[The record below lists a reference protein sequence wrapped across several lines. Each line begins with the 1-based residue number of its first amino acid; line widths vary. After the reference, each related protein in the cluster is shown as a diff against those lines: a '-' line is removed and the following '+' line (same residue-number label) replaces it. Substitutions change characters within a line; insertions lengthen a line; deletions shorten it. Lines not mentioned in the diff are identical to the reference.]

1 MMAEPVAD
9 AAGAVKQALEQA
21 LAAAPGDER
30 LRRAYFDHLAE
41 LSARHVGLASAVL
54 PELPFPLHF
63 RCASTDFAALRAVF
77 ESGRYD
83 FTPASPPRHI
93 LDLGGYAGYG
103 AVFLAARFP
112 TAQILTV
119 EPIATSFR
127 LLLMNTLPCRRIAQV
142 NAAVGRV
149 TGRVRVAGTREG
161 DRGFELA
168 ETTESSAFTMP
179 AYSVPDLL
187 RLRGWDEAD
196 FVICDI
202 TGFEATLFADASPD
216 WLDRVATLA
225 IVTHDHLV
233 PGASTTVAASLGPER
248 FAHVR
253 CGEIDL
259 YRRIEARSEPAFPMP
274 PALPLLDAGS
284 RRRPVRVEHVAAEP
298 LALFLFE
305 DRGLQ
310 LHPNAPG
317 GPPATAVFTISGSG
331 QTRFTVTLAHAGSGG
346 EDVVFRVI
354 VRRLADGACL
364 LEAARRVL
372 PGASGEWSEALPRVE
387 GEHEVV
393 LQTEMAPGTA
403 GHFGAWARWIEP
415 RLT

>member
-1 MMAEPVAD
+1 MAEPVAD
-9 AAGAVKQALEQA
+9 PAGAVKQALEQA
-21 LAAAPGDER
+21 LAAAPGDGR
-30 LRRAYFDHLAE
+30 LRRTYFDHLAE
-41 LSARHVGLASAVL
+41 LSACHVGLASAVL

-77 ESGRYD
+77 EGGRYD
-83 FTPASPPRHI
+83 FTPARPPRCI

-119 EPIATSFR
+119 EPIATNFR

-149 TGRVRVAGTREG
+149 TGRVRVAGTRDG
-161 DRGFELA
+161 DRSFELA
-168 ETTESSAFTMP
+168 ETSESGVFTMP
-179 AYSVPDLL
+179 AYCVPDLL
-187 RLRGWDEAD
+187 RLRGWDQAD
-196 FVICDI
+196 FVVCDI
-202 TGFEATLFADASPD
+202 AGFEATLFADVSPG
-216 WLDRVATLA
+216 WLDRVETLA
-225 IVTHDHLV
+225 IATQDHLV

-259 YRRIEARSEPAFPMP
+259 YRRIDAPPEPAFPSP
-274 PALPLLDAGS
+274 PVLPLLDAGP
-284 RRRPVRVEHVAAEP
+284 RRLTLRLEHVAAEP
-298 LALFLFE
+298 WALFLFE

-317 GPPATAVFTISGSG
+317 APPAAAVFSISGSG
-331 QTRFTVTLAHAGSGG
+331 QTRFAVTLAHAGSGG
-346 EDVVFRVI
+346 EDVVFRVMI
-354 VRRLADGACL
+354 RRLADGACL

-387 GEHEVV
+387 GVHEVV
-393 LQTEMAPGTA
+393 LQTEMAPGSTS
-403 GHFGAWARWIEP
+403 HLGAWARWIEP

>member
-1 MMAEPVAD
+1 MAAPLAD

-41 LSARHVGLASAVL
+41 LSACHVGLASAVL

-77 ESGRYD
+77 EGGRYD
-83 FTPASPPRHI
+83 FAPARPPRRI
-93 LDLGGYAGYG
+93 LDLGGYGGYG

-119 EPIATSFR
+119 EPIATNFR

-142 NAAVGRV
+142 NAAAGRV

-168 ETTESSAFTMP
+168 ETTEPGAFTMP
-179 AYSVPDLL
+179 AYTVPDLL
-187 RLRGWDEAD
+187 RLRGWDQAD

-202 TGFEATLFADASPD
+202 AGFEATLFADASPD
-216 WLDRVATLA
+216 WLDQVETLA
-225 IVTHDHLV
+225 VVTHDHLV
-233 PGASTTVAASLGPER
+233 PGAATTVAASLGPDR

-259 YRRIEARSEPAFPMP
+259 YRRIDAPPEPAFPAP
-274 PALPLLDAGS
+274 PALALLDAGP
-284 RRRPVRVEHVAAEP
+284 RRLALRVEHVAAEP
-298 LALFLFE
+298 WALFLFE

-317 GPPATAVFTISGSG
+317 APPATAVFTISGSG

-346 EDVVFRVI
+346 DDIVFRII

-364 LEAARRVL
+364 LDASRRVL
-372 PGASGEWSEALPRVE
+372 PGASGDWSEALPRVE
-387 GEHEVV
+387 GAHEVV
-393 LQTEMAPGTA
+393 LQTDMAPGSA
-403 GHFGAWARWIEP
+403 SHLGAWARWIEP